1 MIGLVRGR
9 VAQRGDGYVVID
21 TGGGAGGIGYVV
33 YCSDST
39 MAQLPAAGGFTT
51 LHTDLVVREDLLQL
65 FGFTSLLEKEWH
77 GLLTSVQG
85 VGAKASLAILGTI
98 GPDALGRAIA
108 LGDWASVRAAPGVG
122 PKLAQRVVNELKGK
136 APALMA
142 MAGAMDPVA
151 TPAPAAEGDDA
162 VIEDAA
168 PAPAPAAPSA
178 QAEALSA
185 LGNLGYGATE
195 AASAV
200 AQAAG
205 EGASDTGA
213 IVRAALKRLA
223 PG

>member
-9 VAQRGDGYVVID
+9 VAQRGDGYVVVD
-21 TGGGAGGIGYVV
+21 TGGAQGGVGYVV
-33 YCSDST
+33 FCSDAT
-39 MAQLPAAGGFTT
+39 MARLPAAGGFAT

-65 FGFTSLLEKEWH
+65 FGFTSLAEKEWH
-77 GLLTSVQG
+77 KLLTSVQG

-98 GPDALGRAIA
+98 GTDALARAIA

-136 APALMA
+136 APAMMA
-142 MAGAMDPVA
+142 LGAAEPM
-151 TPAPAAEGDDA
+151 PAPQEGGE

-168 PAPAPAAPSA
+168 PAAPSAAPSA

-185 LGNLGYGATE
+185 LANLGYGPTE

-205 EGASDTGA
+205 EGAGDVGA

-223 PG
+223 PS